1 MTLVGIL
8 AGVVGL
14 FVGSFLGLV
23 AHRLPMM
30 LERRYDA
37 SQHTDDGARSAQGAG
52 TPRFDLLQPPSHCPA
67 CGHCLGIL
75 ENIPLLSWLAQRG
88 RCRACDMPIG
98 WREPL
103 VELGASLLAV
113 VAVWRFGTTLDGL
126 LAATCLWLL
135 LLAAVIDIERGWLPG
150 EITGPLLW
158 LGLLAS
164 LGGGFALPDD
174 AIIGAAAGYAS
185 LGLVRWAFHRLTG
198 REGMGAGDL
207 HLLAAIGAWVGW
219 QALPGIILLAA
230 CLGLLWSAVAVVA
243 YRRSHTEPMPFGPML
258 ALAGTLAL
266 VWPGTL
272 VDLLPA
278 VMAV

>member
-8 AGVVGL
+8 AGLVGL
-14 FVGSFLGLV
+14 CVGSFLGLV
-23 AHRLPMM
+23 AHRLPIM
-30 LERRYDA
+30 LERRLDTSQDA
-37 SQHTDDGARSAQGAG
+37 DGGTGSAQGAG
-52 TPRFDLLQPPSHCPA
+52 TSRLDLLQPPSHCPA
-67 CGHCLGIL
+67 CGHRLGIL

-88 RCRACDMPIG
+88 RCGACGTPIG

-113 VAVWRFGTTLDGL
+113 LAVWRFGATLDGL

-135 LLAAVIDIERGWLPG
+135 LLASVIDIERGWLPG

-164 LGGGFALPDD
+164 SGSGFALPDD
-174 AIIGAAAGYAS
+174 AIVGAAAGYAS
-185 LGLVRWAFHRLTG
+185 LGLVRWGFHRLTG

-219 QALPGIILLAA
+219 QALPEIILLAA
-230 CLGLLWSAVAVVA
+230 CLGLLWAAVAVLVC
-243 YRRSHTEPMPFGPML
+243 RRSHTEPMPFGPML
-258 ALAGTLAL
+258 ALAGAVAL
-266 VWPGTL
+266 VWPGAL

-278 VMAV
+278 GMAV